1 MQKAPLTYS
10 QGEGVLSQDSVGSQG
25 EGGLSWVEGGMATRV
40 PKSGDRTLES
50 RSTENGSDSE
60 EEEALEKVD
69 IDPLVF
75 SREEFDAGSW
85 NCDIT

>member
-1 MQKAPLTYS
+1 M
-10 QGEGVLSQDSVGSQG
+10 LSQDGGSQG
-25 EGGLSWVEGGMATRV
+25 ECKGGFSWIEEGVAARV
-40 PKSGDRTLES
+40 SKSGDRTPEP

-75 SREEFDAGSW
+75 SREEFDAGL
-85 NCDIT
+85 